1 MIDDVFKKYNWS
13 GKKILIVEDDISSS
27 FFLKEVLEETGVA
40 LEFATDGITALN
52 MCKDDLT
59 ISLVLMDIQIPFLN
73 GFETTIQIKE
83 IRPDLPVIAQ
93 TAYAFIDDREKS
105 LQIGC
110 DDYISKPIDP
120 FELLDRLSLYMGGR

>member
-1 MIDDVFKKYNWS
+1 MTDNNFKKYDWS

-40 LEFATDGITALN
+40 LEFATDGLTALKF
-52 MCKDDLT
+52 CEEDDS

-73 GFETTIQIKE
+73 GFETTAKIKE

-93 TAYAFIDDREKS
+93 TAYAFVDDREKS
-105 LQIGC
+105 LQVGC

-120 FELLDRLSLYMGGR
+120 FELLDRLSLYIESS